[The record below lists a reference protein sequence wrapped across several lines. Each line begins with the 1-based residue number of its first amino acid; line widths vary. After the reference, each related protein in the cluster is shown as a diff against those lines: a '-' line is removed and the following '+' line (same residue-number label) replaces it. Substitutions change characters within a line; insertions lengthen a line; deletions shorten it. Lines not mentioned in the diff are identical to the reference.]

1 MDQWPGHQSGAAT
14 QGDQRVHR
22 SRDHSLCGE
31 ESAGAKGEETKLE
44 GRIWKD
50 EKTKYL
56 VVDVPLLD
64 ISTQGRSRKQALAMI
79 EDAIPIEAEKE
90 ALRIQAQPSRE
101 PGVFTVSASDP
112 DSLIAL
118 LLKRQRTCRGLRA
131 YGTWHAGSRPVRQRL
146 THSMNRANAPPHS
159 ENCGSCCTPSIPNWK
174 PSSRPDNS
182 LTLQTNLS
190 SIPFSILVYW
200 GGLLVAPAS
209 RWPNCRRDGG
219 ATIQKL

>member
-1 MDQWPGHQSGAAT
+1 M
-14 QGDQRVHR
+14 
-22 SRDHSLCGE
+22 
-31 ESAGAKGEETKLE
+31 KLE

-50 EKTKYL
+50 VKTKYW
-56 VVDVPLLD
+56 VADVPLLD

-182 LTLQTNLS
+182 LTHQTNLFSNSLFSYPPDSTAAPRPDTGAGWPRPGRLAAAS
-190 SIPFSILVYW
+190 S
-200 GGLLVAPAS
+200 G
-209 RWPNCRRDGG
+209 RWLRQG
-219 ATIQKL
+219 AA